1 MRPEENHKFLVIETP
16 WSVLFL
22 NYVTSSFA
30 CPKKNKKQKSALDTE
45 GFNESRLEVTRKLYC
60 AATWNLQVF
69 YPKLARDLWRMV
81 VIFKFNKNTSIKC
94 NEESLPYCTSSN
106 IKAQLRSP
114 AHSKPMRKATR
125 QCRILVFL
133 SFPTLRRKLRYQNL
147 TLSPIQSVLK
157 GIKDSPW
164 NKNSPWNCSNF
175 ERGNLND
182 LLTILHCNPP
192 LVGKWH
198 AEDTITTHFDWKK

>member
-45 GFNESRLEVTRKLYC
+45 GFNESRSEVTRKLYR

-94 NEESLPYCTSSN
+94 N
-106 IKAQLRSP
+106 R
-114 AHSKPMRKATR
+114 
-125 QCRILVFL
+125 
-133 SFPTLRRKLRYQNL
+133 NL
-147 TLSPIQSVLK
+147 TLLYKFQQKSTTPITSALQTNK
-157 GIKDSPW
+157 GSHKAMS
-164 NKNSPWNCSNF
+164 NSHLPKLSDISKKIS
-175 ERGNLND
+175 L
-182 LLTILHCNPP
+182 ILH
-192 LVGKWH
+192 
-198 AEDTITTHFDWKK
+198 T